1 MKFHCLFLYHKI
13 SIIILSTI
21 FFVSSALLQNA
32 SPGYSTSKYSVMNR
46 HSVWPTWKKT
56 RDGDF
61 PTKDILMIGH
71 NEIKSMFGRKP
82 ENERT
87 KDVSSYMI
95 WTTEAEIQK
104 VSAKRLNYVTRGS
117 HAATTA
123 RNKMK
128 FISLSGELNET
139 CGPNKRCSVNY
150 TYCLEGRCRCLS
162 GFTQN
167 KQQCVK
173 EYTEEENKRIK
184 TVMIGVVILLC
195 SLLVCL
201 FAYLCKTPLR
211 KCMLPETQEVS
222 EHIPESIPHTDNH
235 LMHCA
240 IWCQTKPPTYD
251 EAVTNNQFPL
261 RKVLTSDVPPPYEYC
276 TAVTPY

>member
-128 FISLSGELNET
+128 FISLS
-139 CGPNKRCSVNY
+139 
-150 TYCLEGRCRCLS
+150 
-162 GFTQN
+162 
-167 KQQCVK
+167 